1 MTPRAS
7 AGTKAGA
14 APAAAPST
22 SSAAPASAPR
32 RNGKGDRGEAT
43 RARILATA
51 TRLLVDLGAESMSFR
66 NVARELGMSIGN
78 LQYYFPTRASLLDAV
93 CEEWAAT
100 WSAGATAAA
109 DAAPTPREALI
120 RMIDYWLASQQR
132 EEVKIFWQLFTLSA
146 YDDEATREVQRRQ
159 DDELV
164 DHLARRLRA
173 VHPGLGRS
181 EALRRA
187 ALIASL
193 IDGAGLFLGY
203 GRATRPGL
211 RGLRND
217 VRAAAIAL
225 VDTPPSR

>member
-1 MTPRAS
+1 MTPRA
-7 AGTKAGA
+7 TT
-14 APAAAPST
+14 PARQDPAPSE
-22 SSAAPASAPR
+22 APPATPR

-43 RARILATA
+43 RARILTTA
-51 TRLLVDLGAESMSFR
+51 TRLLVELGAESMSFR

-93 CEEWAAT
+93 CEEWSAT
-100 WSAGATAAA
+100 WSAGARAAA

-120 RMIDYWLASQQR
+120 RMIDYWLASQRR

-146 YDDEATREVQRRQ
+146 YDDETTREVQRRQ
-159 DDELV
+159 DDELI
-164 DHLARRLRA
+164 DHIARRLRT
-173 VHPGLGRS
+173 VHPGFGRS

-203 GRATRPGL
+203 GRPTRPGL

-225 VDTPPSR
+225 IDSPP